1 MTLTDGLLLLLLFGG
16 GFGLWNLS
24 DLLEAKEEE
33 IRERARKLK
42 LENDREE
49 RRMKQEHDTA
59 VPQPLPEHP

>member
-33 IRERARKLK
+33 VRERARKLK

-49 RRMKQEHDTA
+49 WRLKQEQGA
-59 VPQPLPEHP
+59 ALPQPLPEHP